1 MSDVSA
7 RRQASPAAPK
17 PRSRSMVA
25 SLLADRVSA
34 TNRRLLLLLVLLIMV
49 FGGLVGGNLFS
60 AGSLRAMALQVPQ
73 LGLLSLAMMIALLSG
88 GLDLSI
94 IAVADFSALVSGYLL
109 TAAIPSG
116 PPALAIASQVG
127 ALLVGL
133 LVATAIGALNG
144 LVIGFLD
151 VSPILTTLG
160 TMTMVKG
167 LSIGLTHG
175 GVISGFPPLV
185 LFLGNASVGGVPFA
199 LIVLLLVAAPVAVVL
214 NRSPFGNLVAMIGSN
229 EAAVRYSGVDT
240 RRLLVRIYATSGLL
254 AGLAGVI
261 MMSRFNSANASY
273 GESFLLVTVLAGV
286 LGGVDPLGG
295 FGKVS
300 GLLIA
305 LAILQ
310 LISTAFN
317 LLGFSEFL
325 TLTIWGATLVAVAAT
340 GLVRQHLSSWLRRPG
355 VSDPSMG
362 RRSSR

>member
-1 MSDVSA
+1 MSDAPA
-7 RRQASPAAPK
+7 RRATPANASPLAALN
-17 PRSRSMVA
+17 RIG
-25 SLLADRVSA
+25 LGA
-34 TNRRLLLLLVLLIMV
+34 TNRGLLLLLILLV
-49 FGGLVGGNLFS
+49 ALFGVLVGGNLFT

-73 LGLLSLAMMIALLSG
+73 LGLLSLAMMVALLSG

-94 IAVADFSALVSGYLL
+94 IAVADFSALISGFLL
-109 TAAIPSG
+109 VHLV
-116 PPALAIASQVG
+116 PALPAGLGVVGQIG
-127 ALLVGL
+127 ALCVGL
-133 LVATAIGALNG
+133 LVASLLGALNG
-144 LVIGFLD
+144 AVIGYLD

-160 TMTMVKG
+160 MMTMVKG

-185 LFLGNASVGGVPFA
+185 LFLGNASIVGVPVA
-199 LIVLLLVAAPVAVVL
+199 LVILLVVACPVAVVL
-214 NRSPFGNLVAMIGSN
+214 ERSAFGNMVAMIGSN
-229 EAAVRYSGVDT
+229 EAAVRYSGIDT
-240 RRLLVRIYATSGLL
+240 RRVLVGIYALSGLL

-295 FGKVS
+295 FGKVG
-300 GLLIA
+300 GLMIA

-325 TLTIWGATLVAVAAT
+325 TVTIWGATLVALAAV
-340 GLVRQHLSSWLRRPG
+340 GLVRRQMRSWLR
-355 VSDPSMG
+355 PSSPAI
-362 RRSSR
+362 RRSS

>member
-1 MSDVSA
+1 MSDA
-7 RRQASPAAPK
+7 PPRRAAAPGL
-17 PRSRSMVA
+17 A
-25 SLLADRVSA
+25 SNATPFAALLAGRGSG
-34 TNRRLLLLLVLLIMV
+34 TNRRLLLLLFLLVVL
-49 FGGLVGGNLFS
+49 FGGLVGGNLFTM
-60 AGSLRAMALQVPQ
+60 GSLRSMALQVPQ
-73 LGLLSLAMMIALLSG
+73 LGLLSLAMMVALLSG

-94 IAVADFSALVSGYLL
+94 IAVADFSALASGYLL
-109 TAAIPSG
+109 LDVIPSA
-116 PPALAIASQVG
+116 PSALAVPCQVG

-133 LVATAIGALNG
+133 LIATMIGALNG

-160 TMTMVKG
+160 TMTMIKG
-167 LSIGLTHG
+167 LSVGLTHG

-185 LFLGNASVGGVPFA
+185 LFLGNASILGVPVA
-199 LIVLLLVAAPVAVVL
+199 LIVLLLVAWPVAVVL

-229 EAAVRYSGVDT
+229 ASAVRYSGVDT
-240 RRLLVRIYATSGLL
+240 RWLLVRIYAMSGLL
-254 AGLAGVI
+254 AGMAGVI
-261 MMSRFNSANASY
+261 MMSRFNSANANY

-286 LGGVDPLGG
+286 LGGIDPMGG

-325 TLTIWGATLVAVAAT
+325 TLTIWGATLVAVAAV
-340 GLVRQHLSSWLRRPG
+340 GLLRRQL
-355 VSDPSMG
+355 PSWKRPAV
-362 RRSSR
+362 RRERKSS

>member
-1 MSDVSA
+1 MSEA
-7 RRQASPAAPK
+7 PLRGPAAPGL
-17 PRSRSMVA
+17 PSRA
-25 SLLADRVSA
+25 TPLAALLASRVSG
-34 TNRRLLLLLVLLIMV
+34 TNRRLLLLLFLLVVL
-49 FGGLVGGNLFS
+49 FGGLVGGNLFTP
-60 AGSLRAMALQVPQ
+60 GSLRAMALQVPQ
-73 LGLLSLAMMIALLSG
+73 LGLLSLAMMVALLSG

-94 IAVADFSALVSGYLL
+94 IAVADFSALASGYLL
-109 TAAIPSG
+109 LDVIPSG
-116 PPALAIASQVG
+116 PSALAVPCQVA

-133 LVATAIGALNG
+133 LIATLIGTLNG

-160 TMTMVKG
+160 TMTMIKG
-167 LSIGLTHG
+167 LSVGLTHG

-185 LFLGNASVGGVPFA
+185 LFLGNASILGVPVA
-199 LIVLLLVAAPVAVVL
+199 LIVLLLVALPVAVVL

-229 EAAVRYSGVDT
+229 ASAVRYSGIDT
-240 RRLLVRIYATSGLL
+240 RWLLVRIYALSGLL
-254 AGLAGVI
+254 AGMAGVI

-286 LGGVDPLGG
+286 LGGIDPMGG

-310 LISTAFN
+310 LISTSFN

-325 TLTIWGATLVAVAAT
+325 TLTIWGATLVAVAAVE
-340 GLVRQHLSSWLRRPG
+340 LLRRRL
-355 VSDPSMG
+355 PSWARRPARREG
-362 RRSSR
+362 RP